1 MGSMGSMGSVGSM
14 CSMGSTGVWWYGYRI
29 VVSLMDSRTEWVMDS
44 WIVRRIDRYSGYDSE
59 EKKNGFTRVRSGD
72 PHHVK
77 MM

>member
-1 MGSMGSMGSVGSM
+1 MGSMGSVGSM

-29 VVSLMDSRTEWVMDS
+29 VVSLMDSQTEWVMDS
-44 WIVRRIDRYSGYDSE
+44 WIVGQLVGYSGYDSE